1 MANHTDPVCGM
12 KVDDQK
18 AAAQSPVRAAKPSL
32 SKIRSNTR
40 VNRFGA
46 LHSLLAFVLP
56 VNENSQSMTTKL
68 QSKNDECPL
77 CGSNAIYQNCPD
89 DLTRRV
95 YECPKCGTYEITEES
110 RSDVEGMTEN
120 PLALEAYRK
129 RIKADNEN
137 KVATVIE
144 RESKKTIQNHISG
157 LP

>member
-1 MANHTDPVCGM
+1 
-12 KVDDQK
+12 
-18 AAAQSPVRAAKPSL
+18 
-32 SKIRSNTR
+32 
-40 VNRFGA
+40 
-46 LHSLLAFVLP
+46 
-56 VNENSQSMTTKL
+56 MTTKL

-77 CGSNAIYQNCPD
+77 CGSDALYQSCTD

-110 RSDVEGMTEN
+110 RSDVEGMAEN

-129 RIKADNEN
+129 RIKADNEY

-144 RESKKTIQNHISG
+144 RESKKRTIQNHISG